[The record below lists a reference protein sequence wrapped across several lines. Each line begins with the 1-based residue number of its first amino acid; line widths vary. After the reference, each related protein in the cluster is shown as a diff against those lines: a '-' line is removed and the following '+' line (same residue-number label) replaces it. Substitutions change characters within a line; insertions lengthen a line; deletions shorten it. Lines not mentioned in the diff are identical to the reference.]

1 MGNSVAYVN
10 RRGMLITAK
19 KGFTENPFSVRIDIG
34 RYVAVVWAADDATDA
49 QIREMEPPTHESIEY
64 RRIEESDR
72 RKKIRGQ
79 LQDVSNKIREHIR
92 KKLDLETFDQRT
104 ELRELSDIIPY
115 VSDPDKNNVNE
126 DDGTS
131 SQPNPQIGVR
141 TIQTGKGIMQADEVE
156 ERDDGETKSLG
167 GKGGGGGG
175 PLGGPS
181 PPKTKKTASNMKNVR
196 VVRHGAGKL
205 RVAFDAKTGASKF
218 VIKPAGEEYKDEAP
232 IPVAAAAGVSG
243 TGEVEMLDK
252 NTIRVNAKPGSR
264 VVLDVSP
271 DGLSEYTA
279 YSISEYRARR
289 RKTSK

>member
-1 MGNSVAYVN
+1 
-10 RRGMLITAK
+10 MLITAK

-34 RYVAVVWAADDATDA
+34 RYVAVVWAADDDTDA
-49 QIREMEPPTHESIEY
+49 RIREMEPPTHESIEY

-72 RKKIRGQ
+72 RKKISGR
-79 LQDVSNKIREHIR
+79 LQDVSNEIREHIR
-92 KKLDLETFDQRT
+92 KKLDLETFDQRM

-115 VSDPDKNNVNE
+115 VSDPDKDNKNE

-131 SQPNPQIGVR
+131 SQPNQQIGVR

-156 ERDDGETKSLG
+156 EGSDEETKPSD
-167 GKGGGGGG
+167 GKGGGGGR
-175 PLGGPS
+175 PPDDPP

-205 RVAFDAKTGASKF
+205 RVAFDTKTGASKF

-232 IPVAAAAGVSG
+232 ITVAATAGVSG
-243 TGEVEMLDK
+243 TGEVEILDK
-252 NTIRVNAKPGSR
+252 NTIRVNAKPCSR

-271 DGLSEYTA
+271 DGLSEYTG
-279 YSISEYRARR
+279 YTILEYRARR
-289 RKTSK
+289 RKISK